1 MWKTTTVGNTLLML
15 QNGVNCKQDKSGE
28 GYKITRIETIASA
41 KINYEKTGFAML
53 DKAQLSKARL
63 EVGDILFSHI
73 NSSIHVGKTAIYNG
87 EEPLWH
93 GINLLRLRTVN
104 EVNSNYF
111 NYFLISLFWSGYWKK
126 TSKQSI
132 NQASVNQTDIKS
144 IPISYPPLPEQQ
156 RIVAKLDSVF
166 IEIDAAIA
174 ATEKKQKEVTKL
186 KQAILTNT
194 LHPQTP
200 SAKMWETVK
209 LGDVYSIGSSK
220 RVLKSEW
227 RNIGIPFYRGR
238 EITSLSKKGF
248 VDNDLYISIEHYEGL
263 IKKYGVP
270 IENDILITAIG
281 TIGSSYIV
289 QRNDK
294 FYFKDGSVLWLQ
306 KKTDILSEYVN
317 YWIRSQ
323 LFKSQLDKGNGT
335 TVDTLTISKLTNLS
349 LPLPPLPEQQ
359 RIVAK
364 LDSTFTEIDTAIA
377 ATEKKIKNYKALKSA
392 ILTQELQQGET

>member
-1 MWKTTTVGNTLLML
+1 MWETTTVGNTLLML

-156 RIVAKLDSVF
+156 RIVAKLDS
-166 IEIDAAIA
+166 
-174 ATEKKQKEVTKL
+174 
-186 KQAILTNT
+186 
-194 LHPQTP
+194 
-200 SAKMWETVK
+200 
-209 LGDVYSIGSSK
+209 
-220 RVLKSEW
+220 
-227 RNIGIPFYRGR
+227 
-238 EITSLSKKGF
+238 
-248 VDNDLYISIEHYEGL
+248 
-263 IKKYGVP
+263 
-270 IENDILITAIG
+270 
-281 TIGSSYIV
+281 
-289 QRNDK
+289 
-294 FYFKDGSVLWLQ
+294 
-306 KKTDILSEYVN
+306 
-317 YWIRSQ
+317 
-323 LFKSQLDKGNGT
+323 
-335 TVDTLTISKLTNLS
+335 
-349 LPLPPLPEQQ
+349 
-359 RIVAK
+359 
-364 LDSTFTEIDTAIA
+364 TFTEIDTAIA
-377 ATEKKIKNYKALKSA
+377 ATEKKQKEAIKLKQAILTNILHPQTPAKTWKTEKLGDVIIYEKQNGQGTCLPYVGMENISSSSMQLIGEVRTPEKTSTTFKFNKNHVLFGRLRPYLQKILIPTFEGKCSTEIFCIRPFEQLDRKYLAYWLLSPVISQSIDATSTGARMPRANMNAILNFDFTFPPLAKQKKIVEKLDTAFTEIDNFTQATKKKIKNYKALKSA
-392 ILTQELQQGET
+392 ILTQELQPKK